1 MLRYLREN
9 TGNWI
14 IKIFLGIIV
23 IVFVFLGVG
32 SFSKR
37 NDSVATI
44 DDEPITIKEYRQAYD
59 AIVAQHR
66 ARYGDRLND
75 ELLQLL
81 NVKQQALD
89 TLIDQKVMMKQ
100 ADKLNITVSEKEL
113 QDSLLSEKAFQQ
125 DGKFNIDL
133 YKNVL
138 NRNSLNPEIFEQRQM
153 NALRMAKMRDMVLGA
168 INVSDIEA
176 RDWYIYQ
183 NTKISVNY
191 LLFTADQ
198 YKDIAPDEKQI
209 KAYYA
214 QNQDKYKSEAKVKAS
229 YIKFSPQDYK
239 ADVNITDDQIQA
251 FYQQQISKYQ
261 IPERVEARHILI
273 RVGEQAPDSEV
284 NDALKKAKDIFKK
297 ASEGNDFQKLAQQY
311 SEDSSKEKGGYLG
324 IFAKDSMVEPFGDKA
339 FSLKAGEIGEPV
351 RTQFGWHIIKVIA
364 KFDAATQ
371 NLEQVSGDI
380 KNELESTELRNLA
393 YDKASEAFD
402 AVIDG
407 DDFEQVALIANK
419 KIQKTDTFDITGKGL
434 SVANSR
440 GFARAAFDLPLD
452 TISDVKQFGE
462 DYYLIKVDEKIDPQ
476 IQDLGIVVD
485 LVRKD
490 LAIELRMEQAQK
502 DAQKALAKAVDA
514 ADTKDLTQTA
524 QDFKLDMKTTQ
535 LFSRAGNAENMEN
548 SSEFIQAGF
557 SLTKENQI
565 YPEVIE
571 TPKGYYI
578 IGLKQIEKPK
588 EAQIVE
594 NLKSVKDELLWKK
607 SSIAFESWLTELKKN
622 YEIDYDPNI
631 LN

>member
-32 SFSKR
+32 SFSNR

-75 ELLQLL
+75 ELLKLL

-100 ADKLNITVSEKEL
+100 ADKFKITVSEKEL

-138 NRNSLNPEIFEQRQM
+138 SRNSLNPEIFEQRQRD
-153 NALRMAKMRDMVLGA
+153 ALRMAKMRDMVLGA

-176 RDWYIYQ
+176 RDWYAFQ

-191 LLFTADQ
+191 LLFTTEQ
-198 YKDIAPDEKQI
+198 YKDIQPDEEQI

-214 QNQDKYKSEAKVKAS
+214 QNQEKYKSEAKVKAS
-229 YIKFSPQDYK
+229 YIKFSPQDYN
-239 ADVNITDDQIQA
+239 ADVNITNDQIQV
-251 FYQQQISKYQ
+251 YYGQQISKYQ

-273 RVGEQAPDSEV
+273 RVGEQAPDEEV
-284 NDALKKAKDIFKK
+284 NDALKKAKDIYKK
-297 ASEGNDFQKLAQQY
+297 ASEGNDFQKLAEQY
-311 SEDSSKEKGGYLG
+311 SEDSSKDKGGYLG

-364 KFDAATQ
+364 KLDAVTQ
-371 NLEQVSGDI
+371 TLEQVSGDI
-380 KNELESTELRNLA
+380 KKELESNELKNMA

-419 KIQKTDTFDITGKGL
+419 KIQKTDAFDITGKGL
-434 SVANSR
+434 AAANNR
-440 GFARAAFDLPLD
+440 GIARAAFDLPMD
-452 TISDVKQFGE
+452 TISDVKQFGD
-462 DYYLIKVDEKIDPQ
+462 DYYLLKVDEKIDPQ

-490 LAIELRMEQAQK
+490 LALELRMEQAQK
-502 DAQKALAKAVDA
+502 DAQKALAKAVE
-514 ADTKDLTQTA
+514 TKDFSRTA
-524 QDFKLDMKTTQ
+524 QDFKLDIKTTQ
-535 LFSRAGNAENMEN
+535 LFSRSGNAENIEN

-557 SLTKENQI
+557 SLTKENQV

-578 IGLKQIEKPK
+578 IGLKQIKKP
-588 EAQIVE
+588 EETQIAE
-594 NLKSVKDELLWKK
+594 NLKSLKDELLWKK
-607 SSIAFESWLTELKKN
+607 NSLAFQSWLTELKKN